1 MIYPSRSLG
10 SMLRKYHPSTQVSI
24 IFRPAFR
31 FLTRF
36 FPLEVF
42 AARFLAAV
50 ILPPL
55 LFFAILS
62 PRLRSVAMGTW
73 PRGK

>member
-1 MIYPSRSLG
+1 M
-10 SMLRKYHPSTQVSI
+10 

-31 FLTRF
+31 FATGP
-36 FPLEVF
+36 FPPFRL

-55 LFFAILS
+55 VFFILKS
-62 PRLRSVAMGTW
+62 PPSAAFRTAD
-73 PRGK
+73 